1 MTFWDDEHGLSVAWR
16 YSLGASFIP
25 AFIFLL
31 ALPFMHES

>member
-1 MTFWDDEHGLSVAWR
+1 MTFWDDDRGLSAGWR

-25 AFIFLL
+25 AFLFIV